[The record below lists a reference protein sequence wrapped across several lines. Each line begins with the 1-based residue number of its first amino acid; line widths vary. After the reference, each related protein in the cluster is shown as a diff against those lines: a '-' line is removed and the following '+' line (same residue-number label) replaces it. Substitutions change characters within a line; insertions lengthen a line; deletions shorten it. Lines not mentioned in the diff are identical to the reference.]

1 MFGGTPIIVL
11 ANRAPFSHQR
21 SPDGRIRMTRSGS
34 GLVTALEPVVSA
46 YSGTWVA
53 HGAGNADGMC
63 AVVRD
68 GLAVP
73 PANPRYRLRYVRLT
87 EAEHRGH
94 YYGFANEALWPLC
107 HAAHV
112 QPVFRADDFRMYQIA
127 NRRFAGAVADEA
139 AGRAPLVLVQDYHFA
154 LAPRILRHELPLS
167 TIVSFWHIP
176 WPHPRVFRICP
187 WGAELLEG
195 LLGSDIAGFQTPED
209 RDNFLDTVESM
220 LDCDVDWERHVIHHR
235 GRSTHVRAYPV
246 GVEWRNQAVRA
257 VPSVAACR
265 EQVYRDLGLDTG
277 VRLGVGVDRLD
288 YTKGIHEKF
297 LAIERLLEVHPELRG
312 RFVFVQVAEPSR
324 DCLPAYRT
332 ARSRLVESCDRVNAR
347 FGAGEYRPIV
357 LRESHHEPADVYR
370 LYRAADFCYVGSL
383 HDGMNLVAKEFVC
396 ARDDGR
402 GVLVLSE
409 FAGASRQLGA
419 ALAVNPYAVD
429 ESAQA
434 VARALTMP
442 VAEQSE
448 RMRRMR
454 DVVAKT
460 DSGWWA
466 EQILGDASALAAA
479 GSMGETGRM
488 EPIRISA

>member
-1 MFGGTPIIVL
+1 MLGGTPIIVL

-21 SPDGRIRMTRSGS
+21 TDDGRIRVTRSGS

-53 HGAGNADGMC
+53 HSAGTADGMC

-87 EAEHRGH
+87 DAEHRGY

-112 QPVFRADDFRMYQIA
+112 QPVFRADDFRMYQVA
-127 NRRFAGAVADEA
+127 NRRFAAAVADEA
-139 AGRAPLVLVQDYHFA
+139 GGRTPLVLVQDYHFA
-154 LAPRILRHELPLS
+154 LAPRILRHELRLS

-176 WPHPRVFRICP
+176 WPQARVFRICP
-187 WGAELLEG
+187 WGPELLEG

-209 RDNFLDTVESM
+209 CDNFLETVEST
-220 LDCDVDWERHVIHHR
+220 LDCDVDWERRVIHYR

-246 GVEWRNQAVRA
+246 GVDWRNPSVRA
-257 VPSVAACR
+257 LPSAAACR
-265 EQVYRDLGLDTG
+265 ERVYAELGLDAG
-277 VRLGVGVDRLD
+277 VLLGVGVDRLD
-288 YTKGIHEKF
+288 YTKGIAEKV

-332 ARSRLVESCDRVNAR
+332 ARSRILEACERVNSR
-347 FGAGEYRPIV
+347 FGAGTYRPIV
-357 LRESHHEPADVYR
+357 LRESHHDPADVYR
-370 LYRAADFCYVGSL
+370 LYRAADLCYVGSL

-396 ARDDGR
+396 ARNDGR

-409 FAGASRQLGA
+409 FAGASRQLNA
-419 ALAVNPYAVD
+419 ALVVNPYAVD

-434 VARALTMP
+434 LARALNMP
-442 VAEQSE
+442 AAEQSE
-448 RMRRMR
+448 RMRRLR

-460 DSGWWA
+460 DTGWWA
-466 EQILGDASALAAA
+466 EQILGDASGLAAV
-479 GSMGETGRM
+479 GSSGGRGRI